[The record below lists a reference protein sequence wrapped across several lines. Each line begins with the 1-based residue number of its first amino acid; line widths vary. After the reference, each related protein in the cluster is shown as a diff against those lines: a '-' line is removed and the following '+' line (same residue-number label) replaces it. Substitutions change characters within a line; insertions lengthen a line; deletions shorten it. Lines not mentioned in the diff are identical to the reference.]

1 MDLNFEDIFQFQT
14 TAGDAILSLVVAF
27 CCGLIISYIYR
38 ITYRGAG
45 YPETFLYS
53 LITLAMVTTIVIM
66 VIGNNLAR
74 AFGLVGAMS
83 IIRFRTAV
91 KDAQD
96 IMFIFF
102 ALAIGMTCGVGLYGV
117 AISST
122 LVIGVL
128 LIILTR
134 TNIFIQK
141 KRSYLLQFAYRS
153 ETEEQHPLY
162 TPVLKKYCKYNKLIN
177 IKSVDEEG
185 QTEVSFYVDLKD
197 PRKSNEFIQ
206 KLKEINGLTRVNLY
220 MEDENMY
227 NT

>member
-14 TAGDAILSLVVAF
+14 TAGDAILSLVIAF

-38 ITYRGAG
+38 ITYKGAG

-96 IMFIFF
+96 IMFIFY
-102 ALAIGMTCGVGLYGV
+102 ALAIGMTCGVRLYGV
-117 AISST
+117 AISAT

-134 TNIFIQK
+134 TNIFIRK
-141 KRSYLLQFAYRS
+141 KRSYLLQFTYRS
-153 ETEEQHPLY
+153 EKEEKTPAY
-162 TPVLKKYCKYNKLIN
+162 TPILRKFCKYDKLIN
-177 IKSVDEEG
+177 IKSLDEEG

-206 KLKEINGLTRVNLY
+206 GLKEIYGLNRVNLY
-220 MEDENMY
+220 LEDENMY